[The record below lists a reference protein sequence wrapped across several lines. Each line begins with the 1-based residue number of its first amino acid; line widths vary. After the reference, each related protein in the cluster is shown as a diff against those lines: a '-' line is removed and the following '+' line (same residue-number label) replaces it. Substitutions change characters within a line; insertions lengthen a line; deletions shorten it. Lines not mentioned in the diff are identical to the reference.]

1 MAQRSVYKIGFGNIF
16 EEFCDKLYEE
26 SKLYEEKLYVTAG
39 KKSFGTRKFF
49 NNLDKGISWVEAEHG
64 AVVPLAEYN
73 R

>member
-39 KKSFGTRKFF
+39 EKK
-49 NNLDKGISWVEAEHG
+49 LWDKEIF
-64 AVVPLAEYN
+64 
-73 R
+73 